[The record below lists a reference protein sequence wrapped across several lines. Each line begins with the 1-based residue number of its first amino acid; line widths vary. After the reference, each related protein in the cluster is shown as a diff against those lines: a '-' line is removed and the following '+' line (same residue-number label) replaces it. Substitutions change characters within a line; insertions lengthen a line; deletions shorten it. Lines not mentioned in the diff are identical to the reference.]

1 MDRKM
6 ILSVLAIAVFGF
18 AGTMLLIPEDRDD
31 GVPRLPWLVSTDA
44 QGRSQVFGF
53 TLGVT
58 TLAEVRDVF
67 GEEGKI
73 NLFAHPDRPDSY
85 TAEAYF
91 DQIYLNRLRAD
102 FVITL
107 EADQETLDAMYQRG
121 LRISQLGSGDKRIT
135 LAPEDAATLGGA
147 AIRSISYLPWKSL
160 DAEIIERR
168 FGNPART
175 LTEDTGVIH
184 RLYPEKGMD
193 IGLDSRGGVV
203 IQYVN
208 PAAFA
213 DAIAPLEAASASKA
227 EGNVEAVPAAT
238 APAPPQ
244 D

>member
-53 TLGVT
+53 TLGAT
-58 TLAEVRDVF
+58 TLAEVREVF

-73 NLFAHPDRPDSY
+73 NLFAHPDRSDGY

-107 EADQETLDAMYQRG
+107 EADQETLDAM
-121 LRISQLGSGDKRIT
+121 
-135 LAPEDAATLGGA
+135 
-147 AIRSISYLPWKSL
+147 
-160 DAEIIERR
+160 
-168 FGNPART
+168 
-175 LTEDTGVIH
+175 
-184 RLYPEKGMD
+184 
-193 IGLDSRGGVV
+193 
-203 IQYVN
+203 
-208 PAAFA
+208 
-213 DAIAPLEAASASKA
+213 
-227 EGNVEAVPAAT
+227 
-238 APAPPQ
+238 
-244 D
+244 